1 MLLCTARLRGDPAD
15 RDALF
20 TKAAVLAR
28 FGMYPAALHC
38 LRKVDRQGDT
48 YPGLHRF
55 RTRLLTEMDPD

>member
-1 MLLCTARLRGDPAD
+1 MQLCIARLRRDPAD

-20 TKAAVLAR
+20 TRAAVLAR

-38 LRKVDRQGDT
+38 LRKIDRQGDA
-48 YPGLHRF
+48 YPGLHRS